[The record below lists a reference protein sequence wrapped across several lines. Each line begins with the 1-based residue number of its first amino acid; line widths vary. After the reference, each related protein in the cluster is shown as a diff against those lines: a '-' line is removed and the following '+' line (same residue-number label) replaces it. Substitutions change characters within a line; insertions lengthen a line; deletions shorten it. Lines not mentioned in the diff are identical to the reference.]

1 MNPMKPSFNNRWQIV
16 NKVFLDNFT
25 VACLIELSQVGA
37 GFIDG
42 IITSRMLSGDAMA
55 SFGIAQP
62 IFSFLA
68 IFFGLFATGMQTM
81 TSQELGKC
89 NIKDCN
95 RLFCAAFYLSG
106 IFSLFA
112 MACVLLLANPIAMLL
127 GATGSGA
134 HLQAGAADYIRGLGF
149 GVPAVILNAV
159 LSPAIQ
165 MDSGRKRVLTSVVID
180 AVIDI
185 ILDFV
190 AVSMGMGLF
199 GIGLATTIGRYIR
212 LVIQLLH
219 FRNKTHFLHFVPLK
233 TSVREMI
240 HMLSF
245 GTEKAWR
252 RFGNVL
258 RPVFI
263 NKLILFYGG
272 AAAMTAMSI
281 RGNISDLT
289 EVLAVGLA
297 DTVGLLTGIYYGEKN
312 EEAQKHLGKSVHRSC
327 ALFCG
332 TAAVIFLILAYPIA
346 KFYTRESSDITSLA
360 HLAIIGVALQCPLQ
374 ALVRSRITYLQRIQK
389 TKSMQLV
396 IMLSTVVYPI
406 LSALGLGMLF
416 GVYGVL
422 LCYLVGDFMTLF
434 TIWIYYAVTKRRFR
448 PSAQDY
454 LNLPD
459 DFHINPGDIISL
471 DIRNME
477 DVSLA
482 AEQLSMFCR
491 GHKLSSK
498 VGNRAAVCLEEMA
511 ANTVTHGF
519 PLNKSKTPIIDLRV
533 IITSHRLIIRLQ
545 DNCPK
550 FDVGS
555 RFTTLA
561 EADQQEKMS
570 NLGIWL
576 TQNLADETRYVYS
589 FETNT
594 IFMEFNIDRE

>member
-1 MNPMKPSFNNRWQIV
+1 MKPSTNNRWQII
-16 NKVFLDNFT
+16 NKVFSDNFA

-37 GFIDG
+37 GLIDG
-42 IITSRMLSGDAMA
+42 IVTSRMLSADAMA
-55 SFGIAQP
+55 VFGIAQP

-89 NIKDCN
+89 NIKECN

-106 IFSLFA
+106 IFSLLA
-112 MACVLLLANPIAMLL
+112 MAFVVLLSNPIAVVL

-134 HLQAGAADYIRGLGF
+134 HLQASAADYIRGLGF
-149 GVPAVILNAV
+149 GVPAIILNAV

-165 MDSGRKRVLTSVVID
+165 MDSGRKRVLTAVVID
-180 AVIDI
+180 VVIDI
-185 ILDFV
+185 MLDFA
-190 AVSMGMGLF
+190 AVYAGMGLF

-212 LVIQLLH
+212 LGVLLLH
-219 FRNKTHFLHFVPLK
+219 FRNKTHFLHLVPLK
-233 TSVREMI
+233 TSWREML

-252 RFGNVL
+252 RLGNVI
-258 RPVFI
+258 RPVFV

-272 AAAMTAMSI
+272 ASAMTAMSI

-297 DTVGLLTGIYYGEKN
+297 DTVGLLAGIYFGEKN
-312 EEAQKHLGKSVHRSC
+312 EEAQRALGKSAHRSC

-332 TAAVIFLILAYPIA
+332 TAATIFLILAYPIA
-346 KFYTRESSDITSLA
+346 MFYTRESGDVTNLA
-360 HLAIIGVALQCPLQ
+360 HYAIIGVALQCPLQ
-374 ALVRSRITYLQRIQK
+374 ALVRSRICYLQRIEK

-396 IMLSTVVYPI
+396 IMLSTVAYPI
-406 LSALGLGMLF
+406 ICALVLGMLF

-422 LCYLVGDFMTLF
+422 LCYLIGDLMTLF
-434 TIWIYYAVTKRRFR
+434 TIWIYYAVKSRRFL
-448 PSAQDY
+448 PTVQGY
-454 LNLPD
+454 LNLPE
-459 DFHINPGDIISL
+459 DFHVNPGDIISL

-491 GHKLSSK
+491 GHKLSQK
-498 VGNRAAVCLEEMA
+498 VANRSAVCLDEMA
-511 ANTVTHGF
+511 ANTVLHGF
-519 PLNKSKTPIIDLRV
+519 PLNKSQAPIIDLRV
-533 IITSHRLIIRLQ
+533 IMTNHKLIIRLQ

-550 FDVGS
+550 FDVGA
-555 RFTTLA
+555 RITKLA
-561 EADQQEKMS
+561 EADQQEKID
-570 NLGIWL
+570 NLGTWL
-576 TQNLADETRYVYS
+576 TKNLADETRYVYS

-594 IFMEFNIDRE
+594 IFMEFHTDRE